1 MKTGNNNSIGFKII
15 SLTLTCLCIALISL
29 SIFTAYKIRDETM
42 LLEKKLDVLDGKL
55 EKLSSDTE
63 SGFSQQTDFL
73 NRSFANESALY
84 GRMNSQIGGKIN
96 SLNETYTGLLQEQQ
110 KQHISTAEK
119 DAEITDEQKTAEKL
133 FAQGRYGEAA
143 EKFNSVLVYQKNNQT
158 VRFYAVYSEFLAN
171 PMDSTQYGRIVR
183 EFNELKQAGY
193 QRKEIDTTLEY
204 IKNETG
210 E

>member
-15 SLTLTCLCIALISL
+15 SLTLTCLCIALSSL
-29 SIFTAYKIRDETM
+29 SVFISYKVRDETL
-42 LLEKKLDVLDGKL
+42 LLEKKLDVLDDNL

-73 NRSFANESALY
+73 SRSFADESAVY
-84 GRMNSQIGGKIN
+84 GKMNRQIGSKIN

-119 DAEITDEQKTAEKL
+119 DTEIKDQQKAAENL
-133 FAQGRYGEAA
+133 FAQGRYRDAA

-171 PMDSTQYGRIVR
+171 PMDSTQYDRIVR
-183 EFNELKQAGY
+183 EFNELKLAGY

-210 E
+210 K